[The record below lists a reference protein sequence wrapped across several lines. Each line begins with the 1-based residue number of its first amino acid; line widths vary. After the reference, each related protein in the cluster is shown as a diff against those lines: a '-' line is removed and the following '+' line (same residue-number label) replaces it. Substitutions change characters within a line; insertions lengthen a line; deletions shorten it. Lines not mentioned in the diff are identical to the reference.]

1 MSSRG
6 GSNFDL
12 QRRHLRRGGGFTLL
26 ELVLVLLLLSLI
38 ASIVVPPMRNFGRG
52 RKLGD
57 AARDVVAA
65 TNYARSQAIA
75 EGTAYRLY
83 FDLNNRQFWLAART
97 TDSFQPPRTDWGQRF
112 TLADGLKM
120 EVDIQ
125 ALQTAQTPVALQQQ
139 QQKQSQ
145 SDLYVEFRPTG
156 RIDTGTIRLSDEDGY
171 VKEIVSESPTE
182 LYHIIDGTR

>member
-6 GSNFDL
+6 TSNFD
-12 QRRHLRRGGGFTLL
+12 RRHHRGCRRRGGFTLI
-26 ELVLVLLLLSLI
+26 ELVLVLLLLSVI
-38 ASIVVPPMRNFGRG
+38 ASIVVPPMRNFARG

-75 EGTAYRLY
+75 EGTTYRLY

-112 TLADGLKM
+112 TLADGLRM

-125 ALQTAQTPVALQQQ
+125 ALQTAQTPAALQQQ
-139 QQKQSQ
+139 QQSK

-171 VKEIVSESPTE
+171 VKEIVCESPTE
-182 LYHIIDGTR
+182 LYHIIDTTR